1 MSQFIILLKNKIS
14 LMKEQNIRKVSA
26 KMSSRILNR
35 RKLRLNLKGDFKNF
49 FKKIWIAVSDR
60 SSADMS
66 NKDFL
71 KIRKSQF

>member
-1 MSQFIILLKNKIS
+1 
-14 LMKEQNIRKVSA
+14 MKEQNIRKVSA

-60 SSADMS
+60 SSARMS